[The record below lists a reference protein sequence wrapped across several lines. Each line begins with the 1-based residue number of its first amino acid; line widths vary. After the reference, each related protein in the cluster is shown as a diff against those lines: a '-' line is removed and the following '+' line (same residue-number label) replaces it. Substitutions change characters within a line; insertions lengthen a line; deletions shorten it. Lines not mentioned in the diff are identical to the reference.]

1 MSRWPVAVILAG
13 GLGTRFGDRR
23 PKQLLEIG
31 GRTILEHSVAAFE
44 AASGV
49 AEMLLVMAPGF
60 TAEAE
65 RIVQAGGYRKVR
77 AVIAG
82 GSSRSDSTRKALAA
96 LGAAGAGSTDGKAN
110 CGVLF
115 HDAARPLV
123 DARIIADCVRAL
135 EDFAGVTTAMPAT
148 DTVLAVEGGL
158 VTDIPD
164 RARLYCC
171 QTPQAFRLDT
181 IVRAHQLAAAQEDD
195 FEATDDCGVVRRY
208 LPDVPIAVVRG
219 SERNLKI
226 TTRGDLALAS
236 ALLAAPSENRL

>member
-49 AEMLLVMAPGF
+49 AEILLVMAPGF

-65 RIVQAGGYRKVR
+65 RIVHAGGYRKVR

-96 LGAAGAGSTDGKAN
+96 LGAAGAGSADGKAIR
-110 CGVLF
+110 GVLF

-148 DTVLAVEGGL
+148 DTVLVVEGGL

-164 RARLYCC
+164 RARLYRC

-181 IVRAHQLAAAQEDD
+181 IVRAHQLAAAEDD